1 MSLRRAARVD
11 ATQSNIIKALRSVGI
26 SAEYIK
32 QPFDLVIYN
41 PRNKE
46 TAFMECK
53 TPRPTSEGG
62 AHGLT
67 IAQIRF
73 IERWPGKIYI
83 ASSGDEAVRQVIGGE
98 AVL

>member
-1 MSLRRAARVD
+1 
-11 ATQSNIIKALRSVGI
+11 VGI

-67 IAQIRF
+67 DAQVRF
-73 IERWPGKIYI
+73 IERWPGKVYV
-83 ASSGDEAVRQVIGGE
+83 ATSGPDAIRQVIGEE
-98 AVL
+98 AMA